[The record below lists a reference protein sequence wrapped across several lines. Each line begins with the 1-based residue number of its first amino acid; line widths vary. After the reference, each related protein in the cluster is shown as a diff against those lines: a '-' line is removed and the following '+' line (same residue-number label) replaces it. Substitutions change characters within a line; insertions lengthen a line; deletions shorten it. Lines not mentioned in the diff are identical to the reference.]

1 MPSTS
6 KPTREHALAV
16 SHFRSDVML
25 ALSRLIPRLI
35 RPPHLRTGSAVTGAR
50 GTKVWASLWTDR
62 AVFSRAQANIPP
74 AQARPLALAGFAGLR
89 VPRTVVAT
97 VVDETSRCKTA

>member
-1 MPSTS
+1 M
-6 KPTREHALAV
+6 
-16 SHFRSDVML
+16 SHFRSNVML

-35 RPPHLRTGSAVTGAR
+35 RPLHSRTGSAVTGAR